1 MPAQILHQHYRL
13 QLGFLV
19 VSLARRKVLLM
30 ALGSICASVELLI
43 ACLLLFCF
51 TRMKD
56 PNSWIFDL
64 FDFVLS
70 WQQGYKYVR
79 MMAIHQSFI
88 SERKQT
94 FDNSKQTNKQNQPTK
109 NNKHIW
115 SIYFLCFFERSSD
128 AGWCFHH
135 TF

>member
-56 PNSWIFDL
+56 PNS
-64 FDFVLS
+64 
-70 WQQGYKYVR
+70 
-79 MMAIHQSFI
+79 
-88 SERKQT
+88 
-94 FDNSKQTNKQNQPTK
+94 
-109 NNKHIW
+109 
-115 SIYFLCFFERSSD
+115 
-128 AGWCFHH
+128 
-135 TF
+135 